1 MGEVFTYSE
10 GYPYPDWKKLGKFVR
25 EKFPQ
30 DKWQEAWR
38 DVVIQ
43 WLERLRS
50 ALGTN
55 FLPAESK
62 HFFLLCKRKPNERES
77 ILKFVE
83 AIKNSIQRILHG
95 LTLKEAY
102 GKHVIIIFEEPDD
115 YYRYISYF
123 FSDGQHPMSG
133 GVFLKKGYAHI
144 ALPRFNVRNNRTVLA
159 HELAHN
165 ALMTL
170 PVPLWLDEGVAQIL
184 EMQFS
189 NYSGTG
195 FDHDLDL
202 IDKHRTYWSTETIQK
217 FWSGE
222 SFRAEESVEL
232 SYSLAKILLNL
243 ISSEKGDF
251 KNFLQTAHYRDAGEA
266 AFAASYGKNL
276 GDLATIFLGP
286 GDWSPRLDL
295 LKARFAKPPVSTK
308 I

>member
-1 MGEVFTYSE
+1 MKICTHCQKQNPDE
-10 GYPYPDWKKLGKFVR
+10 GIYCRGC
-25 EKFPQ
+25 
-30 DKWQEAWR
+30 
-38 DVVIQ
+38 
-43 WLERLRS
+43 
-50 ALGTN
+50 GT
-55 FLPAESK
+55 P
-62 HFFLLCKRKPNERES
+62 
-77 ILKFVE
+77 
-83 AIKNSIQRILHG
+83 
-95 LTLKEAY
+95 
-102 GKHVIIIFEEPDD
+102 
-115 YYRYISYF
+115 
-123 FSDGQHPMSG
+123 
-133 GVFLKKGYAHI
+133 
-144 ALPRFNVRNNRTVLA
+144 LPRFNVRNNRAVLA

-189 NYSGTG
+189 NYGGTG

-202 IDKHRTYWSTETIQK
+202 IDKHRTYWSMETIQK

-276 GDLATIFLGP
+276 GDLATIFLGS
-286 GDWSPRLDL
+286 GDWNPRLDL
-295 LKARFAKPPVSTK
+295 LKAHFSQPVDPAK